1 MAIVC
6 ANSCVHG
13 WVGMKRSSN
22 NTTATP
28 NSAAASAL
36 KQVSTKLE
44 GVPVAQFPCW
54 CPDADLFDITV
65 RRHDR

>member
-1 MAIVC
+1 
-6 ANSCVHG
+6 
-13 WVGMKRSSN
+13 MKRSSN

-28 NSAAASAL
+28 NSAAASAM